1 MSEGRIDVHS
11 HFLGGVVGEWFESS
25 GYRATGGFRLPPW
38 SSEAAVE
45 FMQRRGISTQILSLP
60 LAFGTMPDEPG
71 FAARFA
77 REVNEAYADLIK
89 ECPGRFGAFA
99 AVPMDTPDHALAE
112 IEYALDTLGLDGVLL
127 TSNAQGHYFGD
138 PFHEPILAELA
149 RRKVPVFVHPE
160 ECPHI
165 DELGFGRASAV
176 VEYPFDTARTVTNAI
191 YRGTFQR
198 HPDLTLIL
206 AHCGGAL
213 PTLGWRISALSML
226 RGPRDADIDSDHIA
240 GVLRRLYYDT
250 ALAGSSN
257 SLHPTLTVT
266 TPDHLLFGT
275 DWPAAPEPV
284 IADNIDN
291 LDSFEGLTSTQHA
304 AINRANAAVLFPRLG

>member
-11 HFLGGVVGEWFESS
+11 HFLGGVVGQWFESS

-38 SSEAAVE
+38 TSEAALE
-45 FMQRRGISTQILSLP
+45 FMQRRGISTQMLSLP
-60 LAFGTMPDEPG
+60 LAFGTTPDEPG

-77 REVNEAYADLIK
+77 REVNEAYAGLIK
-89 ECPGRFGAFA
+89 ESPGRFGAFA

-127 TSNAQGHYFGD
+127 TSNVQGRYFGE

-176 VEYPFDTARTVTNAI
+176 VEFPFDTARTVTNAI

-226 RGPRDADIDSDHIA
+226 SGPRDADIDSDHIA
-240 GVLRRLYYDT
+240 GVLRGFYYDT
-250 ALAGSSN
+250 ALAGSKN
-257 SLHPTLTVT
+257 SLYPTLTVT
-266 TPDHLLFGT
+266 TPGHLLFGT

-291 LDSFEGLTSTQHA
+291 LDSFAGLTSAQHV
-304 AINRANAAVLFPRLG
+304 AINRANATVLFPRLS

>member
-1 MSEGRIDVHS
+1 MAEGRIDVHS
-11 HFLGGVVGEWFESS
+11 HFLGGVVGRWFEST
-25 GYRATGGFRLPPW
+25 GYRATGGFRLPSW
-38 SSEAAVE
+38 SAEAAVE
-45 FMQRRGISTQILSLP
+45 FMARRGISAQVLSLP
-60 LAFGTMPDEPG
+60 LSFGATPKEPG

-77 REVNEAYADLIK
+77 REVNEAYAGLIK
-89 ECPGRFGAFA
+89 EYPGCFGAFA

-127 TSNAQGHYFGD
+127 TSNAQGHYLGE

-149 RRKVPVFVHPE
+149 RRKVPVFLHPD
-160 ECPHI
+160 ECPHV

-176 VEYPFDTARTVTNAI
+176 VEFPFDTARTVTNAI
-191 YRGTFQR
+191 YRGVFQR
-198 HPDLTLIL
+198 YPDLTLIL

-226 RGPRDADIDSDHIA
+226 RGPRDVDINSAHIA
-240 GVLRRLYYDT
+240 GVLRGLYYDT
-250 ALAGSSN
+250 ALAGSRN
-257 SLHPTLTVT
+257 SLQPTLAVT

-291 LDSFEGLTSTQHA
+291 LDRFEDLTSAQHA
-304 AINRANAAVLFPRLG
+304 AISRANAAALFPRLD